1 MTGFNEEFE
10 AWFEVTPVVWNQD
23 YTYNKAS
30 LQEAFLAGYRLATSG
45 KMVDNPIIQEA
56 VLWLR
61 AVPSL
66 ESETYVAERKV
77 WLACAPNDIELA
89 KSIRTHIKQIGKLG
103 VELHAM
109 RASFALSQRGKNTT
123 TTEEK

>member
-1 MTGFNEEFE
+1 MTS
-10 AWFEVTPVVWNQD
+10 
-23 YTYNKAS
+23 YTDKDNDDRIGAMPIGGRPPHK
-30 LQEAFLAGYRLATSG
+30 ENHIATSG

-77 WLACAPNDIELA
+77 WLECAPNDIELA
-89 KSIRTHIKQIGKLG
+89 KSIRTHIKQIGKLS